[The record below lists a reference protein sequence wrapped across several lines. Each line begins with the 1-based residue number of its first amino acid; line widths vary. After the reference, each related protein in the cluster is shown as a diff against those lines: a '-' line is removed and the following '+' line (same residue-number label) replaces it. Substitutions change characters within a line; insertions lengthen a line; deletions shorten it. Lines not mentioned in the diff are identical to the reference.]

1 MFGPKP
7 ATQVPPTGSN
17 KQTPQKQSTNNK
29 PSQKS
34 AGKQKQERS
43 LLAEFSKAL
52 EDFTQRTNKRMTVAN
67 VRKGL
72 NLADATELA
81 NHLGL
86 DPSKDC
92 QRIHLLGACRGCTR
106 NHSVNPNFKKDEA
119 LEALK
124 KATLA

>member
-7 ATQVPPTGSN
+7 ATQVPPTSLN
-17 KQTPQKQSTNNK
+17 KQTTQKQSNNNK
-29 PSQKS
+29 LSQKL
-34 AGKQKQERS
+34 AGKQKQERR
-43 LLAEFSKAL
+43 LPAEFSKAL

-67 VRKGL
+67 VQKGL

-92 QRIHLLGACRGCTR
+92 QRIHLLGVCPGCTR

-119 LEALK
+119 LNALK